1 MPLQEGRER
10 GRAEH
15 SCPAAPA
22 PSTPAVPRKNQL
34 WLFQPLGLGWLLSEM
49 GPYLQLEPGLIAR
62 LDTGQ
67 AQLPPMDS
75 QEHGMRLDGH
85 HV

>member
-1 MPLQEGRER
+1 
-10 GRAEH
+10 
-15 SCPAAPA
+15 
-22 PSTPAVPRKNQL
+22 
-34 WLFQPLGLGWLLSEM
+34 M